1 MFRRRAKRSKPEQ
14 APSDGDVAQAM
25 HELAE
30 IFVDGSAHEGYEV
43 GWDADSAQRL
53 DELCDAFLAS
63 RPEQDVMDSMIM
75 SMGAYLG
82 ELIVRNAG
90 GRWTY
95 DQSHAAVGVETQ
107 QRQLVC
113 FPHNKVAK
121 RLTHG
126 EEHGLWAFYE
136 YAATGKVPPGA
147 KTTLLEPD

>member
-1 MFRRRAKRSKPEQ
+1 MFRRRGKKGDSERP
-14 APSDGDVAQAM
+14 PSDEDVAEAM
-25 HELAE
+25 HGLAV
-30 IFVDGSAHEGYEV
+30 IFVEGSAQEGYEF
-43 GWDADSAQRL
+43 GWDADSANRL
-53 DELCDAFLAS
+53 DELCDAFLAG
-63 RPEQDVMDSMIM
+63 RPDKAVVDSMIM

-95 DQSHAAVGVETQ
+95 HQEQQAAAVETGQ
-107 QRQLVC
+107 QQLC

-121 RLTHG
+121 RLARG

-147 KTTLLEPD
+147 QTTLREPD

>member
-1 MFRRRAKRSKPEQ
+1 MSRRRGKRSNSEQ
-14 APSDGDVAQAM
+14 APTDGDVAQAM
-25 HELAE
+25 RELAE
-30 IFVDGSAHEGYEV
+30 IFVNASVHEGYEV
-43 GWDADSAQRL
+43 GWGADSAQRL

-63 RPEQDVMDSMIM
+63 RPEQGVIDSMIM

-82 ELIVRNAG
+82 EVIVRNAG

-95 DQSHAAVGVETQ
+95 DQSQETAGVETQ
-107 QRQLVC
+107 QQQMC

-121 RLTHG
+121 RLTLG

-147 KTTLLEPD
+147 QTTLREPD